1 MIFTFLLW
9 LCTLRSTVVF
19 SSLFLSLWITFLLL
33 ATSYIVTPNVNGGVQ
48 NENLQKAGAM
58 FGLIAAF
65 LAWYVAFAG
74 IADDSNR
81 YVNCSFEV
89 SPTNVSFSFFVVP
102 VFHFPWSDK
111 GREARRV
118 KSNEEKV

>member
-33 ATSYIVTPNVNGGVQ
+33 ATSYIVTPNETGGAQ
-48 NENLQKAGAM
+48 NVKLQKSGAF
-58 FGLIAAF
+58 FGLVAAF
-65 LAWYVAFAG
+65 LAWYVALAG

-81 YVNCSFEV
+81 
-89 SPTNVSFSFFVVP
+89 
-102 VFHFPWSDK
+102 
-111 GREARRV
+111 
-118 KSNEEKV
+118 